1 MPVLMIPY
9 DTEMFG
15 PDFTA
20 LDQWLGDRVND
31 HSITSRWIEKASEL
45 HTRLDAPFTSF
56 VVGKLIELHP
66 GEFKAMVDEV
76 PQMDVQSHTYSH
88 VILKTIVFEPS
99 AEYLEVRPLA
109 QGPGTDEERGV
120 KVGRGESLEV
130 IRSELV
136 KTRELIE
143 EVCGVDCIG
152 ISGPGG
158 YYRGLSDRLDVLR
171 VVWEEGNRISRCYSR
186 NQDDFGPIPWD
197 KQPFWYKAQGFPD
210 LLEIPVQDW
219 QDVFWRDLYG
229 WNNISGYLHHLKKG
243 IDIIVEQDLAWAV
256 GLHEWS
262 VIENDPEMTV
272 VEGLIKY
279 AQDRGVELL
288 SCKQYYQR
296 RLADRVSSNGRDA

>member
-1 MPVLMIPY
+1 MPVLMITY

-20 LDQWLGDRVND
+20 LHQWLGDRVND

-109 QGPGTDEERGV
+109 PGPGTDEERGV

-152 ISGPGG
+152 ISRSGWILSWSQRPARCTAGSVGG
-158 YYRGLSDRLDVLR
+158 G
-171 VVWEEGNRISRCYSR
+171 
-186 NQDDFGPIPWD
+186 
-197 KQPFWYKAQGFPD
+197 
-210 LLEIPVQDW
+210 
-219 QDVFWRDLYG
+219 
-229 WNNISGYLHHLKKG
+229 
-243 IDIIVEQDLAWAV
+243 
-256 GLHEWS
+256 
-262 VIENDPEMTV
+262 
-272 VEGLIKY
+272 
-279 AQDRGVELL
+279 
-288 SCKQYYQR
+288 
-296 RLADRVSSNGRDA
+296 